1 MALESY
7 LLERREVNFMGCS
20 GFGGIN
26 RYLCI
31 TWWHALLLIYFF
43 DIFTNRFTFTQW
55 NGYLNYFSISYNF
68 CKLRTSPLEHV
79 CCYLRIVD
87 WHLLLWESDKKNKWS
102 HWKSR
107 QLLTTGRKNVH
118 LPTNPSSPR
127 VPWQL
132 LKSVNS
138 DSSSP
143 LRGTHTPWHT
153 SHTWTYMYESEH
165 QWAAKLLHRPSTSF
179 SSFLSFLSGDKN
191 SMSSNSIPLL
201 LMYSTLKG
209 RGSRRGQKLQSSW
222 QENHWSTELVT
233 LSTYHVVGLCQTIL
247 CK

>member
-68 CKLRTSPLEHV
+68 CKRCTSPLEHV

-107 QLLTTGRKNVH
+107 QL
-118 LPTNPSSPR
+118 
-127 VPWQL
+127 
-132 LKSVNS
+132 
-138 DSSSP
+138 
-143 LRGTHTPWHT
+143 GT
-153 SHTWTYMYESEH
+153 YY
-165 QWAAKLLHRPSTSF
+165 WAEKRPSPHQP
-179 SSFLSFLSGDKN
+179 FLSSCALATSEVCQFRFLITIERHSH
-191 SMSSNSIPLL
+191 SM
-201 LMYSTLKG
+201 T
-209 RGSRRGQKLQSSW
+209 
-222 QENHWSTELVT
+222 H
-233 LSTYHVVGLCQTIL
+233 
-247 CK
+247 